1 MTQTALLAVTM
12 GDASGIGPE
21 IVAKTL
27 AKGAGRTVVFGSYV
41 VMENIVHRLGLDLTV
56 RRIAG
61 PENARSE
68 LGSIEIVE
76 ATQIIAPPPLG
87 VSQSTL

>member
-1 MTQTALLAVTM
+1 MNQTTPLAITM

-27 AKGAGRTVVFGSYV
+27 AKGAERTVVFGSCV
-41 VMENIVHRLGLDLTV
+41 VMANIVHRLGLDLAV

-61 PENARSE
+61 PEEARLSR
-68 LGSIEIVE
+68 G
-76 ATQIIAPPPLG
+76 PL
-87 VSQSTL
+87 S

>member
-1 MTQTALLAVTM
+1 MTQTAPLAVTM

-27 AKGAGRTVVFGSYV
+27 AKGAERTVVFGSYV

-61 PENARSE
+61 PED
-68 LGSIEIVE
+68 G
-76 ATQIIAPPPLG
+76 
-87 VSQSTL
+87 TL